1 MGTLVRAVIETRHT
15 DQAYQAF
22 QAGFARIRELDQRLS
37 HYKPESELMR
47 LCRAGEAKV
56 SADLFRV
63 LEQAQQIA
71 FETNGA
77 FDVTIGDR
85 TRRSTFRDIEM
96 RGHSVRLLKP
106 EMKLDLGGIA
116 KGYAGDE
123 MLRVFRTHG
132 CGRAMVAVSGDVVCG
147 DGAWSVKLEASGE
160 TLTLKQCAASTS
172 GDTVQRH
179 IFDARSGRYV
189 EGVWLV
195 SVVARTGMLADALAT
210 ALRVLGEQEGQKLAA
225 RHRARAWFRRVS

>member
-15 DQAYQAF
+15 DQAYQAL
-22 QAGFARIRELDQRLS
+22 QAGFARIRELDERLS

-47 LCRAGEAKV
+47 LCRAGEAQV
-56 SADLFRV
+56 SEDLFRV
-63 LEQAQQIA
+63 LEQAQRIA

-85 TRRSTFRDIEM
+85 TRRSTFRDIKLHG
-96 RGHSVRLLKP
+96 RTVRLAKP

-123 MLRVFRTHG
+123 MLRVFRAHG

-147 DGAWSVKLEASGE
+147 DGAWSVKLEASGQ

-179 IFDARSGRYV
+179 IFDARSGQYV

-210 ALRVLGEQEGQKLAA
+210 ALRIVGEQDGHRLAA
-225 RHRARAWFRRVS
+225 RHHARAWFRRVS